1 MTDEQTNQITA
12 TLTLFNSLT
21 GLHAYCIPL
30 PISDSAAKPCTFCPL
45 TTQNKDCISRLSQ
58 IASHMIEANQSSIK
72 LCSAGL
78 CRIIVPILSDNKI
91 TSVVLTD
98 PVLCNRNQDDGT
110 LSLEK
115 TEKACNALAVMKI
128 TDLCKS
134 AQLLRSSLGCP
145 SGKADEKLQ
154 NIKYKANQS
163 IRENNPTLTKNLLN
177 SVPNLLVD
185 ECGTDF
191 EILKEK
197 FFDFFLF
204 LKETAI
210 QNSVDSFLQS
220 EHHMLNLSVFAKAN
234 NIGQLKYCF
243 DMAVDSLI
251 NAVFCPQSQK
261 HASLILKA
269 TEYIEEHYN
278 SKLSQSRVAALVYLS
293 PSYFSK
299 VFKENLGCSFNE
311 YINYIRIEKAKFL
324 LKRHEVDIDRIAET
338 VGFESRSY
346 FGKVFKA
353 QTGMTPKQ
361 FRQNHI

>member
-1 MTDEQTNQITA
+1 MTDEQHNQITA

-21 GLHAYCIPL
+21 GLHAYCLSL
-30 PISDSAAKPCTFCPL
+30 PTSDSLAVSCTFCPL
-45 TTQNKDCISRLSQ
+45 SAQNKDCINHLSQ

-72 LCSAGL
+72 LCNAGL
-78 CRIIVPILSDNKI
+78 CRIIVPILTHNEI

-98 PVLCNRNQDDGT
+98 PVLCNRNREDGT
-110 LSLEK
+110 LFCGKSQ
-115 TEKACNALAVMKI
+115 KAYEALTVMKI
-128 TDLCKS
+128 TELYKS

-145 SGKADEKLQ
+145 TVKPDEKLQ
-154 NIKYKANQS
+154 SIKNRTNQS
-163 IRENNPTLTKNLLN
+163 IHENNPMLTKNLLN
-177 SVPNLLVD
+177 AVPDLLVD

-191 EILKEK
+191 ELLKEK

-204 LKETAI
+204 LEETVI
-210 QNSVDSFLQS
+210 HNSVASLLQT
-220 EHHMLNLSVFAKAN
+220 EHHMLNLSVFAEAN

-243 DMAVDSLI
+243 DLAVESLI

-261 HASLILKA
+261 HASLICKA

-278 SKLSQSRVAALVYLS
+278 SKISQSRVADLVYLS

-324 LKRHEVDIDRIAET
+324 LKRHEVDIDRIAEI

-361 FRQNHI
+361 FRQNCI